1 MGFFRPKSFLSLVL
15 VGFALVL
22 LPLVLA
28 LFNAERSMGQLA
40 RQSAQA
46 VYRSVGTTQGSRIL
60 VEDIT
65 ALERRARLYEV
76 LGEEHL
82 WEEMKAKHSLV
93 QETLKRLLA
102 LPLGAEQIG
111 RLQELQSTE
120 SKLFSLLENEPRGT
134 AERESALAMFD
145 KLNTLSNAIYAE
157 SKELIFREVDAMQ
170 VAAEKAQKA
179 LVWQAVGLVPFS
191 ILFVAL
197 FTHLISRPIQDVVA
211 AINRLGE
218 GDFVTPVT
226 VHGPGDLVFM
236 GQRLDWMRTQLA
248 DVDRAKSKFVA
259 QVSHELKTP
268 LASIREG
275 ADLMAEEVVGPLNAP
290 QKEIADILCK
300 SGKDLHK
307 LIENLLGFSRVQAGM
322 APSLHLEAV
331 MLCHLV
337 EEVLVDH
344 KPLMMKKG
352 IGLDLHLEPLIVQG
366 DREKLRTVI
375 DNLISNAA
383 KFTPEEGR
391 IGVDI
396 RKEGDTIYLQ
406 VADTGPGVMPEERQ
420 RVFEPF
426 YQGSVLAE
434 GHVKG
439 TGLGL
444 SIAREFALEH
454 RGSLELEAAES
465 GGTRIRLNLPAKQ
478 PTDT

>member
-1 MGFFRPKSFLSLVL
+1 M
-15 VGFALVL
+15 
-22 LPLVLA
+22 
-28 LFNAERSMGQLA
+28 
-40 RQSAQA
+40 
-46 VYRSVGTTQGSRIL
+46 
-60 VEDIT
+60 
-65 ALERRARLYEV
+65 
-76 LGEEHL
+76 
-82 WEEMKAKHSLV
+82 
-93 QETLKRLLA
+93 
-102 LPLGAEQIG
+102 
-111 RLQELQSTE
+111 
-120 SKLFSLLENEPRGT
+120 
-134 AERESALAMFD
+134 
-145 KLNTLSNAIYAE
+145 
-157 SKELIFREVDAMQ
+157 
-170 VAAEKAQKA
+170 
-179 LVWQAVGLVPFS
+179 
-191 ILFVAL
+191 
-197 FTHLISRPIQDVVA
+197 
-211 AINRLGE
+211 
-218 GDFVTPVT
+218 
-226 VHGPGDLVFM
+226 
-236 GQRLDWMRTQLA
+236 A

-300 SGKDLHK
+300 SGKDLQK

-322 APSLHLEAV
+322 ASSLHVESV

-406 VADTGPGVMPEERQ
+406 VTDTGPGVVPEERQ

-454 RGSLELEAAES
+454 RGSLDLGEAET
-465 GGTRIRLNLPAKQ
+465 GGTRIRLNLPSKL
-478 PTDT
+478 PMDT